1 MSDLLPIF
9 SPQKNAQS
17 RHKNVLDFFFECPTV
32 VLCGSMGRPKIVRM
46 AAEMGSKRNGA
57 VVGQWEMAATKPV
70 KTDFVTIETIAH
82 ASE

>member
-1 MSDLLPIF
+1 M
-9 SPQKNAQS
+9 
-17 RHKNVLDFFFECPTV
+17 
-32 VLCGSMGRPKIVRM
+32 VLCGSMGRMYPKIVRM

>member
-1 MSDLLPIF
+1 MRSHVTKMSW
-9 SPQKNAQS
+9 N
-17 RHKNVLDFFFECPTV
+17 FFFECPTV